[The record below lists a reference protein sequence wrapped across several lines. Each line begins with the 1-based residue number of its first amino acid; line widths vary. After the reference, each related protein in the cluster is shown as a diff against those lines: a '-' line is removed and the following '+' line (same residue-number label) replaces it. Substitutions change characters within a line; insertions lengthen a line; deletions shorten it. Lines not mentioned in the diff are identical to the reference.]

1 MNTKA
6 TREAVASAAMT
17 ANVTSSLDWGFL
29 DSKEVKK
36 GSIIS
41 MITRVLVR

>member
-29 DSKEVKK
+29 DSKEAKK